1 MKDLICNS
9 GASLHRP
16 VGSMNF
22 LATEPESRQRELT
35 SGERAPSD
43 KCGRSDGAWSMCGNR
58 EERSSKENQPQACFE
73 LGYFS
78 STQTPVL
85 EPDKVSGPTY
95 PYYIPELS
103 CENNVRP
110 SEGHAQV

>member
-58 EERSSKENQPQACFE
+58 ENALISKERLF
-73 LGYFS
+73 LFS
-78 STQTPVL
+78 EIRIYPA
-85 EPDKVSGPTY
+85 GPLA
-95 PYYIPELS
+95 I
-103 CENNVRP
+103 
-110 SEGHAQV
+110 G